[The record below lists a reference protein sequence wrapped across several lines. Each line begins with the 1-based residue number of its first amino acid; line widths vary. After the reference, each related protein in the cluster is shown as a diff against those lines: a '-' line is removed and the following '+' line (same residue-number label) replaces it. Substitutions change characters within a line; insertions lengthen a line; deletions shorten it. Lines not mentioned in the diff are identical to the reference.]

1 MRIISLCTCML
12 LQRGPQPAAE
22 DGQDGGQGGLQ
33 GGGKVGGLGG
43 WQGGWQGGGK
53 VGGQGGGQCGWQGEG
68 KGQGGGQ
75 AEECVEEKRED
86 SKSRC
91 ARCPLRAMCRAA
103 WGLVLGCCVA
113 LAWAVGTHS
122 AKQSLEQ
129 LHAPFFTI
137 WFCSTWNL
145 LLFPLY
151 YLGHLLGAE
160 QRQWPTACFR
170 QCSGFLVEEDM
181 TVKVL
186 LKGAAP
192 FSVLWSLSGY
202 LYLLALCRISAGD
215 ASAILCCSQGFI
227 FLLSWIGLNDRFMGV
242 RIVAVILSITGI
254 VMMAYADGFHSDS
267 ITGVALAVA
276 SASTTALYKVLFRK
290 RVGEVQPGTASV
302 LLSCVGLC
310 CCVLHSWVCVI
321 LYLTHVEYW
330 PPIHYIPWDA
340 LCVMASLL
348 LAFNVLVN
356 LGSVLA
362 YPSLISLGMLLS
374 IPANSAPQLS
384 QVRVAAAAII
394 GVGYLLLLLPED
406 WDDSVVHWIEGLW
419 QGGWKEDS
427 VVGEDGG
434 ADGGEITNIPL
445 IW

>member
-1 MRIISLCTCML
+1 MKKQTAKVSPSPITGPAVFL
-12 LQRGPQPAAE
+12 LPTPQEHAERQRGPQHAAE
-22 DGQDGGQGGLQ
+22 DGQDGGQGG
-33 GGGKVGGLGG
+33 
-43 WQGGWQGGGK
+43 
-53 VGGQGGGQCGWQGEG
+53 G
-68 KGQGGGQ
+68 KGGDQ
-75 AEECVEEKRED
+75 AEECVEKRED

-91 ARCPLRAMCRAA
+91 ARCPLRAMCRAV

-181 TVKVL
+181 TVRVL

-267 ITGVALAVA
+267 ITGVALAVG

-310 CCVLHSWVCVI
+310 CCVLLSWVCVI

-330 PPIHYIPWDA
+330 PPIQYIPWDA

-374 IPANSAPQLS
+374 IPANSAVDFYVAAAPQLS

-394 GVGYLLLLLPED
+394 GVGYLLLLLPGD

-434 ADGGEITNIPL
+434 ADGGEIAKPKPKPKPAGIAALT
-445 IW
+445 